1 MSLNGSQDHW
11 IRFCEKPRFALV
23 TGRQQTFREA
33 WVRLVKCQRVFTIL
47 ATERHEA
54 GRVSLGLLPAIHG
67 THRTSL
73 I

>member
-33 WVRLVKCQRVFTIL
+33 WVRLVKRQRVL
-47 ATERHEA
+47 AIRATNRHET
-54 GRVSLGLLPAIHG
+54 RCVLVGLLPAIH
-67 THRTSL
+67 
-73 I
+73 